1 MLPEPL
7 LRTSTRTIGRR
18 WRLPVVLVL
27 GLIGCGRRP
36 TAQIVPDSAPARK
49 VLEAAM
55 AAWAAGR
62 PAGMLETKAPRV
74 QVVDSFRKPNQR
86 LEGFEILAETASPR
100 ARTFSLRLRLV
111 EPNERPLVRYLVV
124 GIDPILIFRQEDYE
138 LLTHFEHKMDPE
150 PPQVGEAPTA
160 AAK

>member
-1 MLPEPL
+1 M
-7 LRTSTRTIGRR
+7 
-18 WRLPVVLVL
+18 
-27 GLIGCGRRP
+27 IGCGSR
-36 TAQIVPDSAPARK
+36 AANSIVPDSLQARQ

-62 PAGMLETKAPRV
+62 PAGMLDATAPSV
-74 QVVDSFRKPNQR
+74 QVVDSFRKPNQT

-100 ARTFSLRLRLV
+100 ARTFSLRLRLA
-111 EPNERPLVRYLVV
+111 EPDERPVVRYLVV
-124 GIDPILIFRQEDYE
+124 GIDPVLVFRQEDYE

-150 PPQVGEAPTA
+150 PRQAGEAPPP

>member
-1 MLPEPL
+1 
-7 LRTSTRTIGRR
+7 
-18 WRLPVVLVL
+18 
-27 GLIGCGRRP
+27 
-36 TAQIVPDSAPARK
+36 
-49 VLEAAM
+49 M

-62 PAGMLETKAPRV
+62 PAGMLDTKVPRV

-86 LEGFEILAETASPR
+86 LEGFEILAETVSPR

-111 EPNERPLVRYLVV
+111 EPDERPLVRYLLV

-150 PPQVGEAPTA
+150 PRQVSEAPTA
-160 AAK
+160 AAKKWTP